1 MDIIRQLLYK
11 HEALFEWQDGPLVI
25 FLFIPKL
32 DLSNVRWQTLF
43 N

>member
-25 FLFIPKL
+25 FNLFLIL
-32 DLSNVRWQTLF
+32 DLSNVRRQTIF